1 MAMRR
6 LLALAAAATVAADV
20 VQVAVL
26 CNYIEAR
33 IADRQD
39 CDAIIAAVDAI
50 NDKED
55 GVLDG
60 LLPDTILNLTLAFEG
75 CGDSHP
81 DTGLGDDAFEVWKA
95 LPIQP
100 VAAIGPACSSSVKAI
115 ASVAAREQ
123 LGSNAVIIS
132 EASTSTSISDR
143 DEYPNVVRLAMTPR
157 TRPRRPP
164 GPTCCSAGPASRRI
178 TPRPALMLKQGPTP
192 KRGGGCLIHDSR
204 RRGRISRVDPL

>member
-1 MAMRR
+1 MALRR

-60 LLPDTILNLTLAFEG
+60 LLLHSAPG
-75 CGDSHP
+75 
-81 DTGLGDDAFEVWKA
+81 
-95 LPIQP
+95 
-100 VAAIGPACSSSVKAI
+100 SSW
-115 ASVAAREQ
+115 
-123 LGSNAVIIS
+123 
-132 EASTSTSISDR
+132 
-143 DEYPNVVRLAMTPR
+143 
-157 TRPRRPP
+157 
-164 GPTCCSAGPASRRI
+164 
-178 TPRPALMLKQGPTP
+178 
-192 KRGGGCLIHDSR
+192 
-204 RRGRISRVDPL
+204 SRVSNVAWYARWLRQSNKPINDRPQP

>member
-50 NDKED
+50 NDKTD

-60 LLPDTILNLTLAFEG
+60 LLPGTILNL
-75 CGDSHP
+75 S
-81 DTGLGDDAFEVWKA
+81 
-95 LPIQP
+95 
-100 VAAIGPACSSSVKAI
+100 
-115 ASVAAREQ
+115 
-123 LGSNAVIIS
+123 
-132 EASTSTSISDR
+132 
-143 DEYPNVVRLAMTPR
+143 
-157 TRPRRPP
+157 PRRVISLD
-164 GPTCCSAGPASRRI
+164 GSVSHARCDARAIRR
-178 TPRPALMLKQGPTP
+178 
-192 KRGGGCLIHDSR
+192 
-204 RRGRISRVDPL
+204 

>member
-1 MAMRR
+1 MRR

-81 DTGLGDDAFEVWKA
+81 DTGLGDDAFVPSPTEA
-95 LPIQP
+95 RRDGT
-100 VAAIGPACSSSVKAI
+100 APA
-115 ASVAAREQ
+115 RD
-123 LGSNAVIIS
+123 LGG
-132 EASTSTSISDR
+132 R
-143 DEYPNVVRLAMTPR
+143 
-157 TRPRRPP
+157 
-164 GPTCCSAGPASRRI
+164 AG
-178 TPRPALMLKQGPTP
+178 G
-192 KRGGGCLIHDSR
+192 
-204 RRGRISRVDPL
+204 V

>member
-1 MAMRR
+1 MALRR

-50 NDKED
+50 NDKTD

-60 LLPDTILNLTLAFEG
+60 LLPGTILNLTLAFEG
-75 CGDSHP
+75 CGDNHP

-100 VAAIGPACSSSVKAI
+100 VAAIGPACSSSVKKI
-115 ASVAAREQ
+115 ASVANREK
-123 LGSNAVIIS
+123 LDSNAVIIS
-132 EASTSTSISDR
+132 EGSTSTSISDR
-143 DEYPNVVRLAMTPR
+143 DEYPNVVRF
-157 TRPRRPP
+157 
-164 GPTCCSAGPASRRI
+164 GVQS
-178 TPRPALMLKQGPTP
+178 
-192 KRGGGCLIHDSR
+192 
-204 RRGRISRVDPL
+204 

>member
-55 GVLDG
+55 GVLDD
-60 LLPDTILNLTLAFEG
+60 LLPGTILNLTVAFEG
-75 CGDSHP
+75 CGDNHP
-81 DTGLGDDAFEVWKA
+81 DTGVGDDAFEVWKA
-95 LPIQP
+95 LPIQD
-100 VAAIGPACSSSVKAI
+100 VEHRNEHWHISVQETHGL
-115 ASVAAREQ
+115 SRR
-123 LGSNAVIIS
+123 S
-132 EASTSTSISDR
+132 
-143 DEYPNVVRLAMTPR
+143 PR
-157 TRPRRPP
+157 SHHGPRR
-164 GPTCCSAGPASRRI
+164 SR
-178 TPRPALMLKQGPTP
+178 
-192 KRGGGCLIHDSR
+192 
-204 RRGRISRVDPL
+204 